1 MSNKVKKLEAK
12 VEYQNSE
19 INKLNKVVE
28 KLKEKIENFFNYG
41 TPEKEP
47 GKKQHKYLFPELK
60 PNNYPDELNERK
72 GRRIKKNRLR

>member
-1 MSNKVKKLEAK
+1 C
-12 VEYQNSE
+12 QNSE

-47 GKKQHKYLFPELK
+47 EKKQHKYLFPELK
-60 PNNYPDELNERK
+60 PNNYPDELNEIK